1 MRQDSD
7 IKLNTTVWVSDHFH
21 SFVTQLAF
29 EPRLCNLK
37 DFLLF
42 ALDVNKVEVLVI
54 AQEDKRHRI

>member
-7 IKLNTTVWVSDHFH
+7 IELNTSVWVSDHFN

-37 DFLLF
+37 DLLLF
-42 ALDVNKVEVLVI
+42 ALNVYKVEILVI
-54 AQEDKRHRI
+54 A